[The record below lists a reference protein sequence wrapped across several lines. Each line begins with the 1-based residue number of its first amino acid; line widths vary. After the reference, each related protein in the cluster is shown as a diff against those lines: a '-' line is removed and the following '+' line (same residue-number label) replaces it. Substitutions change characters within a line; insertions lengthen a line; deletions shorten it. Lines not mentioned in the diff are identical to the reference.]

1 MWTMGYLG
9 YSSWKKITILL
20 LPLVFSSFYFPY
32 EAGREIVPSL
42 NPHRSLGSMKRME
55 EDTAKEY
62 CKILYYSP

>member
-1 MWTMGYLG
+1 MDT
-9 YSSWKKITILL
+9 KKRLAFDAHSEPIPLL
-20 LPLVFSSFYFPY
+20 SLLFSSFYFPY

-42 NPHRSLGSMKRME
+42 NPHRSLGSMKHME